1 MKDLNAILL
10 APVLSEKASN
20 IKTQKK
26 YVFEVSSDANKIE
39 IKKAV
44 ETLYKVKVKDVNI
57 INVKPKPKRVRYK
70 YGLSRMYK
78 KAVVTLS
85 TGEIDF
91 YKL

>member
-1 MKDLNAILL
+1 MNINQVLL

-20 IKTQKK
+20 SKEQKK
-26 YVFEVSSDANKIE
+26 YVFEVSMNANKIE

-44 ETLYKVKVKDVNI
+44 ENLYKVKVDKVNI
-57 INVKPKPKRVRYK
+57 IVVKPKPKRVRYR
-70 YGLSRMYK
+70 YGLTRMFK

-85 TGEIDF
+85 SGEIDF